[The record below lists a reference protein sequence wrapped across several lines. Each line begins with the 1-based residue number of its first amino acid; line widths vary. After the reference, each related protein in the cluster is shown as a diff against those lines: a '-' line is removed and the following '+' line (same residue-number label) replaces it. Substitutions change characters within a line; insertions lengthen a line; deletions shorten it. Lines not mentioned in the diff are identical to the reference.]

1 MLLEIVSVP
10 EADIIP
16 ASPSFSKVFAILI
29 LINLAFS
36 SYFEPTTEPRF
47 KVIDYR
53 SSSITLR

>member
-1 MLLEIVSVP
+1 MPTSL
-10 EADIIP
+10 
-16 ASPSFSKVFAILI
+16 SFSKVFAILI

-36 SYFEPTTEPRF
+36 SRFEPTTELRF